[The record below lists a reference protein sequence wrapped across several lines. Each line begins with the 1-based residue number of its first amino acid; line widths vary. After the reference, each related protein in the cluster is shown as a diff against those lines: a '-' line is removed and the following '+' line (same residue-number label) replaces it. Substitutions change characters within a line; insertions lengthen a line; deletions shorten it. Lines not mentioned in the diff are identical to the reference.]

1 MLLSNMVICRFNF
14 MFHHCPW
21 SLVKLFK
28 LASMWGN
35 VQYKSCC
42 YYHGN
47 EKISFRKKKSPSCM
61 VLSLNLIMLIILLLH
76 FLLMSLA
83 HFNFSRKVSRQA
95 TMSIHLKFLKMHH
108 CFFFPP
114 RYTEVYVSHAENF
127 QPVKG

>member
-47 EKISFRKKKSPSCM
+47 EKISFRKKKVTFMYGSFSEFDHAYHTSFAF
-61 VLSLNLIMLIILLLH
+61 SLNVIST
-76 FLLMSLA
+76 F
-83 HFNFSRKVSRQA
+83 
-95 TMSIHLKFLKMHH
+95 
-108 CFFFPP
+108 
-114 RYTEVYVSHAENF
+114 
-127 QPVKG
+127 